1 MIKFLIYQVIKW
13 YAKLTKKDFE
23 KAVALVSAAQDA
35 FRVSANPSPE
45 ERDIA
50 NAKKR
55 EYVFNALRKALP
67 VVATW
72 ALNML
77 LEMAVGYL
85 KKNDTK

>member
-1 MIKFLIYQVIKW
+1 MIKFLIHRIIAW
-13 YAKLTKKDFE
+13 YAGLTKKDFSN
-23 KAVALVSAAQDA
+23 AVALVSTAQDE
-35 FRVSANPSPE
+35 FRVSQNPSPE

-67 VVATW
+67 IVATW
-72 ALNML
+72 ALNLL

-85 KKNDTK
+85 KKEDAK